1 MKNLGAGYVKHGVAN
16 FRAVPGSGLRIES
29 CAATRICG
37 VEILMKLK
45 AKVML
50 GTVMLLL
57 GMAFA
62 MTAPADGPDPICPPP
77 GRPCAAK

>member
-1 MKNLGAGYVKHGVAN
+1 M
-16 FRAVPGSGLRIES
+16 
-29 CAATRICG
+29 
-37 VEILMKLK
+37 EILMKLK

-62 MTAPADGPDPICPPP
+62 MTTPADGPDPICLPKW
-77 GRPCAAK
+77 PCSVAK